1 MLDIDSLLEHDYKT
15 DTPWS
20 LDIYF
25 MDIEWESSSSEAW
38 SGKIWQQREDG
49 GYFPMCAV
57 ENTGTGAQ
65 NNYYPIVFN
74 EFPLF
79 KKVAKKCFPKALDP
93 LDYACMYLELR
104 EAKREQDLDNDPPLS

>member
-15 DTPWS
+15 DYPEL

-25 MDIEWESSSSEAW
+25 MDVEWESSSSEAW
-38 SGKIWQQREDG
+38 SGKIWQEREDG

-79 KKVAKKCFPKALDP
+79 KKVAKKCFPSALDP